1 MNDYLTQHWKMEPKL
16 RPGDMDIWMPEVR
29 TLTNDGL
36 ICRTEGAHAR
46 ELAAHIVKT
55 HNESLIH
62 PDQVLLP
69 ARDLLK
75 EISEIVADL
84 DKGGNDPF
92 GIKEGYA
99 TQLREA
105 TERFKQRSW
114 TPLEEG

>member
-1 MNDYLTQHWKMEPKL
+1 MPDYLTQHWMMKPK
-16 RPGDMDIWMPEVR
+16 GDEASVR
-29 TLTNDGL
+29 TLTDRHI
-36 ICRTEGAHAR
+36 ICYCPNKDM
-46 ELAAHIVKT
+46 AAHIVKT
-55 HNESLIH
+55 HNEFLIH

-69 ARDLLK
+69 ARELLK

-114 TPLEEG
+114 TPLEEV